1 MSEKEIEQDK
11 ILMDNLFSK
20 FENKNANMSI
30 QQKLKSFADFLIL
43 EKGLENKAV
52 IFWEYLNRL
61 EKEEK

>member
-1 MSEKEIEQDK
+1 
-11 ILMDNLFSK
+11 MDNLFSK